1 MKSLFDIETA
11 VSSISSAVLVPIFRL
26 LLPIHLSDAIMF
38 TRVACY
44 EMVKDKLIAPC
55 IVKSLPSRR
64 RPETRNISVLH
75 QTSICNNDYA
85 RL

>member
-55 IVKSLPSRR
+55 IVKSLPS
-64 RPETRNISVLH
+64 S
-75 QTSICNNDYA
+75 S
-85 RL
+85 